1 MCVCVWGGVNT
12 SVCVC
17 VWGGSIL
24 VCVCVCVGG
33 GGVNYLCVCVIAAT
47 YYTYTCYSGEAVGDI
62 GKKGRE
68 YKHWTV
74 ICTRCHR
81 NYSHVHVRGC
91 TLGLVLLL
99 SESVEG
105 DCTIEGTDCR

>member
-17 VWGGSIL
+17 VWGGGSIT
-24 VCVCVCVGG
+24 
-33 GGVNYLCVCVIAAT
+33 CVCVITAT

-74 ICTRCHR
+74 
-81 NYSHVHVRGC
+81 YVHGAIETTVMYMYIWLYLRP
-91 TLGLVLLL
+91 GLVA
-99 SESVEG
+99 E
-105 DCTIEGTDCR
+105 